1 MENKGSEKLSG
12 LCGKLLCC
20 LRYEV
25 DLYRQLK
32 KNLPPLGSVISVK
45 GRKGRVVGMD
55 ILNQKIKMVGEDESY
70 EVIPADSIEKIIT
83 MGREENVFEESPA
96 TI

>member
-32 KNLPPLGSVISVK
+32 KNLPPVGSIVATAR
-45 GRKGRVVGMD
+45 GKGRVVGMD
-55 ILNQKIKMVGEDESY
+55 ILNQKVKIVGEDESF
-70 EVIPADSIEKIIT
+70 EVMPLSAVSKIIT
-83 MGREENVFEESPA
+83 LGREENGQEELAP
-96 TI
+96 TV